1 MRAVI
6 FGNGDINDYE
16 RVSRYIRSGD
26 LIICADG
33 GQRHAS
39 ALGIEPDVVIGDFDS
54 SEKPKGNVM
63 AYPVRKDFTDG
74 ELCVRYANGRGC
86 GEVLLLGMTGSRY
99 DHMLSNILMLR
110 QCEKGYMADD
120 SNEIYYLKNELELNG
135 KKGMTLSIIPV
146 KGDLSGIVTSG
157 LEYPLRGE
165 TLFFG
170 ESRGNSN
177 VITED
182 RCRISVS
189 AGEGVV
195 IVNNGE

>member
-6 FGNGDINDYE
+6 IGNGDITDYE
-16 RVSRYIRSGD
+16 RMSRYIRNGD

-33 GQRHAS
+33 GQRHAEG
-39 ALGIEPDVVIGDFDS
+39 LGVKPDMVIGDFDS
-54 SEKPKGNVM
+54 SERPSGNVK

-74 ELCVRYANGRGC
+74 ELCVRYAAEQGC
-86 GEVLLLGMTGSRY
+86 DEVLLLGMTGSRY
-99 DHMLSNILMLR
+99 DHMLTNIFMLR
-110 QCEKGYMADD
+110 QCKKGYMADD
-120 SNEIYYLKNELELNG
+120 KNEIYYLKNELELKD

-146 KGDLSGIVTSG
+146 NGDLSGIVTSG

-165 TLFFG
+165 TLYFG

-177 VITED
+177 VIVED
-182 RCRISVS
+182 SCRISVS
-189 AGEGVV
+189 GGEGVV